1 MSTNIHASCVKYSD
15 YGIIFVG
22 KSGVGK
28 SDMCLRFILEHQA
41 QLVSDDRTNIRYESG
56 CLVASAPQNLQG
68 LLEVRGLG
76 IKRVPSIAKQRLHL
90 VVELVKKSSL
100 VERMPQPEFWNI
112 DGVKVPY
119 IRLCAFEASAPDK
132 VIAALKWQTY

>member
-1 MSTNIHASCVKYSD
+1 
-15 YGIIFVG
+15 
-22 KSGVGK
+22 
-28 SDMCLRFILEHQA
+28 MCLRFILEHQA

-56 CLVASAPQNLQG
+56 YLVASAPQNLQG

-132 VIAALKWQTY
+132 VIAALKWHTY